1 MGRGLNSSTCL
12 WVASKALGSQ
22 HCFGTKRI
30 ISPPP
35 PWDCPIEGRERLVP
49 DASQSLP
56 SPKPSPS
63 LSVLNLLRLLC
74 GVRAGT
80 PAFLK
85 YEAA

>member
-1 MGRGLNSSTCL
+1 MGRGLNSGTCL
-12 WVASKALGSQ
+12 WVASKALEVS
-22 HCFGTKRI
+22 TKRI

-49 DASQSLP
+49 DASQSHP

-63 LSVLNLLRLLC
+63 LSVLNLLRLLRP
-74 GVRAGT
+74 VQAGT